1 MIFNQPQQPIEQQ
14 DRSARRLSSL
24 TKLIAV
30 FESTFPSVHYR
41 ILEQVSAVNAQASL
55 SNGKHL
61 VDIFGGLAFHPVIR
75 HDGLIFTLLHET
87 GHHLGQGC
95 KSSPDCKLPWAQLA
109 CECSAD
115 RWAITDGRRA
125 LRANGADFR
134 LTAALQQIEQAVAPK
149 TQKSSKASVRTK
161 CWSLDW
167 HKRKQTLLQGQS
179 VVLRRAKFPARFR
192 ADNRRVIWAH

>member
-14 DRSARRLSSL
+14 DRAAQRFSSL
-24 TKLIAV
+24 TKLIAI
-30 FESTFPSVHYR
+30 FESTFSSVHYR

-61 VDIFGGLAFHPVIR
+61 VDIFGGLAFHPIIR

-87 GHHLGQGC
+87 GHHLGQAC
-95 KSSPDCKLPWAQLA
+95 KLRPDCKLPWAQLA

-125 LRANGADFR
+125 LRSSGADFR
-134 LTAALQQIEQAVAPK
+134 LEAALQQIEQAVTPK
-149 TQKSSKASVRTK
+149 AQKIRSNASARS
-161 CWSLDW
+161 CWSMNW
-167 HKRKQTLLQGQS
+167 QKRKRTLLESQ
-179 VVLRRAKFPARFR
+179 PRF
-192 ADNRRVIWAH
+192 